1 MTEQIHNLYIT
12 STNKNG
18 SDTNYNYSIYFS
30 NYGILIDTDEEAY
43 LNITS
48 FQSLNTFYN
57 INNLSNTFKMKIII
71 NGVSTTYTSIL
82 ENGNYDI
89 FEFQNIITEEFNEYA
104 SITYDKKKNKWNY
117 IKTMTPE
124 ETPYTFFIM
133 PTIHN
138 YKYFGLK
145 PDVFTEI
152 PLPTNDIGIYSDIIN
167 MNHFSLL
174 VIKVLGLIEENRTL
188 DNFNKSVNR
197 GDICALINRQ
207 DTAVNALINWTDI
220 NNTFKK
226 KICNTEINSLNFIFT
241 DEFNNIL
248 YDLNDWLITLTI
260 SIKKK

>member
-30 NYGILIDTDEEAY
+30 NYGIQIDTDEEAY

-57 INNLSNTFKMKIII
+57 INSNSKSFSVKVRTDMDISF
-71 NGVSTTYTSIL
+71 TYNFTID
-82 ENGNYDI
+82 EGNYNI
-89 FEFQNIITEEFNEYA
+89 FEFMEEVNRLCSTYFTMYYNE
-104 SITYDKKKNKWNY
+104 KKNKFYYISNQINTTISLMPNNY
-117 IKTMTPE
+117 
-124 ETPYTFFIM
+124 
-133 PTIHN
+133 N
-138 YKYFGLK
+138 YKYFGLNPNK
-145 PDVFTEI
+145 YTEI
-152 PLPTNDIGIYSDIIN
+152 IYSTNGNGTYSNIIN

-248 YDLNDWLITLTI
+248 YELNDWLITLTI